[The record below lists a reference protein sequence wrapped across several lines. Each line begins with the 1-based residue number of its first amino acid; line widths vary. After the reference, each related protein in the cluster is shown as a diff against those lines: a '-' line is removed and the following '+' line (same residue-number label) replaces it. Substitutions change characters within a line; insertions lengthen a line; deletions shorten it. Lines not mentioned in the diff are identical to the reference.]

1 MSTVVELGVVRGFIL
16 DDPFEGVL
24 DSSELGGTKFED
36 ITSFVRNVEVAR
48 GKNRDL
54 DRYSAGSLTIQLNN
68 ELRTF
73 DPQYADGPYFGDI
86 IPRRE
91 VRVTVD
97 GERQFTGVIDDWN
110 LAYTPEGQSLAEI
123 VASDDLTF
131 LARQL
136 LTAGTATV
144 QTSGERVQ
152 AVLDMASVSWP
163 NGVSIDEGS
172 SVLGADVFEGNALDY
187 LQKVSR
193 SEQGALFI
201 AKDSTLTFRS
211 RADFTPTSDSL
222 TTFADDGSGVPYD
235 RVNVNFGTELLV
247 NTVTVTSDA
256 GTVTA
261 VNQTSRTLFGV
272 VSEDLETLLSTTAQ
286 LDNIADFTV
295 RKFGQPEYRIDG
307 LIFNLDT
314 LNVSNKAE
322 VLALELGDVILVKFT
337 PNRIGDPILQYGQV
351 IRVDSTITQTRHD
364 MLVGVASVD
373 WNFLVLDDAVFGI
386 LDTNALAF

>member
-1 MSTVVELGVVRGFIL
+1 
-16 DDPFEGVL
+16 
-24 DSSELGGTKFED
+24 
-36 ITSFVRNVEVAR
+36 
-48 GKNRDL
+48 
-54 DRYSAGSLTIQLNN
+54 
-68 ELRTF
+68 
-73 DPQYADGPYFGDI
+73 
-86 IPRRE
+86 
-91 VRVTVD
+91 
-97 GERQFTGVIDDWN
+97 
-110 LAYTPEGQSLAEI
+110 
-123 VASDDLTF
+123 
-131 LARQL
+131 
-136 LTAGTATV
+136 V

-314 LNVSNKAE
+314 LSVSNKAE